1 MMKFVGIIFLSVY
14 NKRTCETDYW
24 SKCPDLEWLIVTSAM
39 SRTGFQHI
47 KSYLHAADIQNLS
60 ETKMAKIQ
68 PLYQILNEKFQSY
81 GIFHENLSINESM
94 VPHFCVNSPFEECQL
109 GLATRYGC

>member
-1 MMKFVGIIFLSVY
+1 MKQIIGV
-14 NKRTCETDYW
+14 NA
-24 SKCPDLEWLIVTSAM
+24 PDLEWLIVASAM

-47 KSYLHAADIQNLS
+47 KSYLHAADNENLS